1 MDIIKKTE
9 EQQKY
14 EKLAYSIFMLEFEIA
29 MQKEQIKKAKVKK
42 EETILRIGKL
52 EELAV
57 ENTGKLDT
65 LKEKMKDAFDT
76 DYDIEF

>member
-57 ENTGKLDT
+57 LNSEKLGE
-65 LKEKMKDAFDT
+65 LKEEMKEAFDT
-76 DYDIEF
+76 DYDIDF